1 MSPAVRFGIMLA
13 SGIMAVIWTAY
24 VGMRG
29 PQISLV
35 HACDQCGIAATLV
48 AVLMLVSDLL
58 GRFDR

>member
-24 VGMRG
+24 VAIRR
-29 PQISLV
+29 PRISSADV
-35 HACDQCGIAATLV
+35 CDQCGMAVLLI
-48 AVLMLVSDLL
+48 AVLMLASDLL